1 MNTKPATIES
11 GHQVGKS
18 LEAFNADSFARNR
31 YVGVVLGLIA
41 IGLLSVAYRESLA
54 FLFQVWTTDENYGYG
69 PLIPFISGYL
79 VWSQRD
85 RLFETARQGGS
96 WWGLL
101 LILGGIGLFIIG
113 EAAALF
119 FLVHLSL
126 WSVLIGSSIMVIGIR
141 GVRSIAFPLLY
152 LLFAFPLPT
161 FLHGDLSTQLQL
173 LSSALGVGC
182 LKLIGVMAY
191 RDGNVIDLGPIQLQV
206 VEACSG
212 IRFLFPLLALASL
225 CAYLYREKWW
235 KRVVVCLSSVPIAIV
250 LNGLRIAAIGV
261 LVELRGPEAANG
273 FAHLFEGWVF
283 FVVALSLLIWIMRLL
298 AGKSSAGVR
307 RSWAELLILPT
318 SVRSADPGE
327 RVSSE
332 TTFPRVLSP
341 KTLCICG
348 ILGLLAIGSTVDA
361 SRGDATLAR
370 QPLVDFPLQLENWR
384 GEPLAMEKQYLDAL
398 KLDDY
403 VLANYQAGAL
413 PPVNFYVAYY
423 SAPIK
428 GRSAHSPKTCIP
440 GDGWEISS
448 FETVTIQSGMG
459 DQPLPVNRVLI
470 QKGDHRQIVYYWFKQ
485 RDRLLTDEY
494 LVKFFYFWDSL
505 TRGRTDGALVRLVSS
520 IMPQDSEAGVD
531 RRLEEIARLVSP
543 RLSQFVPD

>member
-1 MNTKPATIES
+1 MNTKPATLHS
-11 GHQVGKS
+11 DHQARKS
-18 LEAFNADSFARNR
+18 LEVFSLDTLARNR
-31 YVGVVLGLIA
+31 YAGVVLGLIV
-41 IGLLSVAYRESLA
+41 ITLLSVTYRESLG
-54 FLFQVWTTDENYGYG
+54 FLYQVWMTDENYGYG

-79 VWSQRD
+79 VWIERERLLEHARD
-85 RLFETARQGGS
+85 GGS

-101 LILGGIGLFIIG
+101 LILGGGGLLIIG
-113 EAAALF
+113 KAAALF
-119 FLVHLSL
+119 FLAHLSL
-126 WSVLIGSSIMVIGIR
+126 WSVLMGSFIMVIGVG
-141 GVRSIAFPLLY
+141 GVRAIAFPLLY
-152 LLFAFPLPT
+152 LLFAFPLPA

-225 CAYLYREKWW
+225 CAYLYRERWW
-235 KRVVVCLSSVPIAIV
+235 KRVMVCLSSVPIAIV
-250 LNGLRIAAIGV
+250 LNGLRIGAIGV
-261 LVELRGPEAANG
+261 LVELKGPEAAMG

-283 FVVALSLLIWIMRLL
+283 FVAALALLIWIMWLL

-307 RSWAELLILPT
+307 RSWAELLIMPSSFRPAVL
-318 SVRSADPGE
+318 RERASAGA
-327 RVSSE
+327 
-332 TTFPRVLSP
+332 TLPRVLSP
-341 KTLCICG
+341 KTLCVCG
-348 ILGLLAIGSTVDA
+348 ILVLLAIGSMVDA
-361 SRGDATLAR
+361 SRGDAAPAR
-370 QPLVDFPLQLENWR
+370 QPLVDFPLQLENWH
-384 GEPLAMEKQYLDAL
+384 GEPLAMEKHYLDAL

-403 VLANYQAGAL
+403 VLANYQAGNL

-448 FETVTIQSGMG
+448 FETVTIHSGVG
-459 DQPLPVNRVLI
+459 DQSLPVNRVLI
-470 QKGDHRQIVYYWFKQ
+470 QKSGQRQIVYYWFKQ
-485 RDRLLTDEY
+485 RDRLLTNEY

-520 IMPQDSEAGVD
+520 VLPQESEAGVD
-531 RRLEEIARLVSP
+531 RRLEEVVRLVSP

>member
-1 MNTKPATIES
+1 
-11 GHQVGKS
+11 VFS
-18 LEAFNADSFARNR
+18 LNALARNR
-31 YVGVVLGLIA
+31 YVSVLLGLLV
-41 IGLLSVAYRESLA
+41 IGLLGVTYRESLG
-54 FLFQVWTTDENYGYG
+54 FLFQVWMTDENYGYG

-79 VWSQRD
+79 VWIQRSD
-85 RLFETARQGGS
+85 LLKHARDGGS

-101 LILGGIGLFIIG
+101 LVLGGAALFIIG

-119 FLVHLSL
+119 FLAHLSF
-126 WSVLIGSSIMVIGIR
+126 WSVLIGSLIMVIGVR
-141 GVRSIAFPLLY
+141 GATSIAFPLLY
-152 LLFAFPLPT
+152 LLFAIPLPA
-161 FLHGDLSTQLQL
+161 FLQGDLSTQLQL

-225 CAYLYREKWW
+225 CAYLYRERWW
-235 KRVVVCLSSVPIAIV
+235 KRIVVCLSSVPIAII
-250 LNGLRIAAIGV
+250 LNGLRIGAIGI
-261 LVELRGPEAANG
+261 LVELKGPEAAKG

-283 FVVALSLLIWIMRLL
+283 FVVSLALLIWIMWLL

-307 RSWAELLILPT
+307 RSWAELLIMPSSPRSPILDEHVSAGANFPKVLLP
-318 SVRSADPGE
+318 
-327 RVSSE
+327 
-332 TTFPRVLSP
+332 
-341 KTLCICG
+341 KMLCTCG
-348 ILGLLAIGSTVDA
+348 ILVLLAIGSTVDA
-361 SRGDATLAR
+361 SRGDAAPAR
-370 QPLVDFPLQLENWR
+370 QSLIDFPLELENWH
-384 GEPLAMEKQYLDAL
+384 GEPFAMEKQYLDAL

-403 VLANYQAGAL
+403 VLANYQAATL

-423 SAPIK
+423 SVPIK

-448 FETVTIQSGMG
+448 FETVTILSGVG

-470 QKGDHRQIVYYWFKQ
+470 HKGGQRQIVYYWFKQ
-485 RDRLLTDEY
+485 RDRLLTNEY

-505 TRGRTDGALVRLVSS
+505 TRGRTDGALVRLVSPVL
-520 IMPQDSEAGVD
+520 PQEGEAGVD
-531 RRLEEIARLVSP
+531 RRLEEVAKLVTP
-543 RLSQFVPD
+543 RLSQYVPD